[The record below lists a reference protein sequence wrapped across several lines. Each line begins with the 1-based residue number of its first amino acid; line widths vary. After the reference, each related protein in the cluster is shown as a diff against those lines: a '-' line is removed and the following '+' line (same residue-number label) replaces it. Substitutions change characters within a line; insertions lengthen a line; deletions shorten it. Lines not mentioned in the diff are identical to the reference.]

1 VKRRYWLV
9 LILWLALVLGL
20 WVYLRSSQQ
29 SVPEV
34 LTTWLEALTRNPYSI
49 VLLFLGYLLRPI
61 LLLPITLLTVFTG
74 FLYGPIWG
82 TLYSMVAMLASSS
95 VAYILGRFFGGESL
109 ILQNAWAKPLRER
122 SFETVLT
129 SRLIF
134 LPGDLVNY
142 ACGFLN
148 ISFVA
153 FLLATA
159 LGGLPG
165 LLVGVLA
172 GASIEGPFSFSGIK
186 INFWYVVI
194 SFLLLIISLAMSNYL
209 RKASNLNK

>member
-1 VKRRYWLV
+1 MKRRYWLV
-9 LILWLALVLGL
+9 LILWLALLLGF
-20 WVYLRSSQQ
+20 WMYVRSSQQ
-29 SVPEV
+29 SVAEILSSWLEV
-34 LTTWLEALTRNPYSI
+34 LAHNPYS
-49 VLLFLGYLLRPI
+49 VALLFLGYLIRPI

-74 FLYGPIWG
+74 FIYGPIWG
-82 TLYSMVAMLASSS
+82 ALYSLVATLASSS
-95 VAYILGRFFGGESL
+95 VAYLLGRFFGGQNL
-109 ILQNAWAKPLRER
+109 ALQNAWAKQLRER

-148 ISFVA
+148 ISFGA

-172 GASIEGPFSFSGIK
+172 GASIKGQFRFGGIK
-186 INFWYVVI
+186 INIWYVVA
-194 SFLLLIISLAMSNYL
+194 SLLLLVISLAMSNYL
-209 RKASNLNK
+209 RRKSSLEK